1 MNASGIA
8 HGRAHSQAFGATISQ
23 ASQGRLALTANSSEF
38 DGACEVGRAC
48 YVAADGRRA
57 ARALGQWCERFQLS
71 EPEFQVL
78 WCLRNAIGAGFD
90 QTMLAKRLAYSP
102 AQVSST
108 AERLRVR
115 GWIAQQS
122 TGGDRRRNLWHL
134 SETGAEVVQQMLQ
147 TARDL
152 RVEPEV
158 SVMQR
163 QVPGTG
169 QGAAA

>member
-1 MNASGIA
+1 MRADARRNA
-8 HGRAHSQAFGATISQ
+8 RNRRLFEATISQ
-23 ASQGRLALTANSSEF
+23 ARQGRLALTANTPEF
-38 DGACEVGRAC
+38 DGSCEVGRAC

-78 WCLRNAIGAGFD
+78 WCLRNGVGSGFD

-108 AERLRVR
+108 AERLRLR

-122 TGGDRRRNLWHL
+122 TSGDRRRNLWHL
-134 SETGAEVVQQMLQ
+134 SEAGAEVVREMLR
-147 TARDL
+147 TAHDL
-152 RVEPEV
+152 RTETEPARP
-158 SVMQR
+158 QR
-163 QVPGTG
+163 KSPGKE